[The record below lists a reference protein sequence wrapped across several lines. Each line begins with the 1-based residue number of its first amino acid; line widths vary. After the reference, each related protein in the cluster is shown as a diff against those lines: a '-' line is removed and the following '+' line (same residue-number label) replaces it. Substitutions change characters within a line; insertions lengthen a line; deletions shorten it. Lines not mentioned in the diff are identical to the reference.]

1 METVKG
7 NRSTSSR
14 PYRSPRRQAQAQATR
29 EAIVQAALRRFV
41 ADGYGGT
48 TIEAIA
54 GEADVSAATV
64 YGTFGSKRALLS
76 AAVVASVRGEDEDTP
91 LAEKDWVSGL
101 RALPDT
107 GTRLRAMFA
116 ELRAVYERTAGIERV
131 LEEAASTDPEIADLA
146 RGVAT
151 SQRQDSAN
159 FRSFFLADGVVFP
172 GLTPEQDRDALWS
185 LTGTAVFRK
194 LVEECGFSPE
204 EWEHWVVG
212 LCERL
217 LSTMSAGELR

>member
-7 NRSTSSR
+7 NRSKTSR

-54 GEADVSAATV
+54 GDADVSAATV

-76 AAVVASVRGEDEDTP
+76 AALDASVRGEDEDIP
-91 LAEKDWVSGL
+91 LAERDWVDGL
-101 RALPDT
+101 RALPDS
-107 GTRLRAMFA
+107 GARLRAMFA
-116 ELRAVYERTAGIERV
+116 ELRVVYERTAGIERV

-146 RGVAT
+146 REVAT
-151 SQRQDSAN
+151 RQRQDSAN
-159 FRSFFLADGVVFP
+159 FRSFFVGDGVVFP

-204 EWEHWVVG
+204 EWERWVVG

-217 LSTMSAGELR
+217 LSTMSAGEAR